1 MLSTQFTTTNY
12 LVMLPHP
19 DATPQFLK
27 KFTLFINN
35 YKHSFCAFSQLAI
48 FEWGGGGVGGG
59 EYAKGE
65 WGRDSN

>member
-1 MLSTQFTTTNY
+1 MLS
-12 LVMLPHP
+12 HP

>member
-1 MLSTQFTTTNY
+1 
-12 LVMLPHP
+12 MLPHP

-48 FEWGGGGVGGG
+48 FEWGGGVGGG